1 MTKAYEVLIVDDEEI
16 VCRGLAQFV
25 KWEEHGFRVAG
36 AVYSVDEALNFL
48 ERHPVDV
55 VFLDIRMPKKTGLD
69 MLKVMHS
76 EYPETKAVILSGFS
90 EFSYAREAVRYGAA
104 DYLTKPVN
112 LKEVEGLLD
121 RLREEF
127 VKRRQDNA
135 VRSSRVEG
143 LLLSAA
149 RGYGEVKAEDY
160 GIAVPEQWYGL
171 AVRLLDRE
179 LSEQEIGEKKAWFRQ
194 MAEGVV
200 PEAIVLNNEAYGL
213 FAVIPC
219 RGEEEAEYFIE
230 ILEQSA
236 DMKKEWPVG

>member
-1 MTKAYEVLIVDDEEI
+1 MTEAYEVLIIDDEEI

-25 KWEEHGFRVAG
+25 KWEAHGFQVAG
-36 AVYSVDEALNFL
+36 TAYSVDEGLAFL
-48 ERHPVDV
+48 ERHPVDI

-76 EYPETKAVILSGFS
+76 VYPETKAVILSGFS
-90 EFSYAREAVRYGAA
+90 EFSYAQEAVRYGAA

-127 VKRRQDNA
+127 MKRRQDNA

-149 RGYGEVKAEDY
+149 R
-160 GIAVPEQWYGL
+160 
-171 AVRLLDRE
+171 
-179 LSEQEIGEKKAWFRQ
+179 
-194 MAEGVV
+194 
-200 PEAIVLNNEAYGL
+200 
-213 FAVIPC
+213 
-219 RGEEEAEYFIE
+219 
-230 ILEQSA
+230 
-236 DMKKEWPVG
+236 DMGM

>member
-1 MTKAYEVLIVDDEEI
+1 MTEAYEVLIIDDEEI

-25 KWEEHGFRVAG
+25 KWEAHGFQVTGTA
-36 AVYSVDEALNFL
+36 YSVDEGLAFL

-76 EYPETKAVILSGFS
+76 VYPETKAVILSGFS
-90 EFSYAREAVRYGAA
+90 EFSYAQEAVRYGAA

-127 VKRRQDNA
+127 MKRRQDNA

-149 RGYGEVKAEDY
+149 RDTG
-160 GIAVPEQWYGL
+160 
-171 AVRLLDRE
+171 
-179 LSEQEIGEKKAWFRQ
+179 
-194 MAEGVV
+194 M
-200 PEAIVLNNEAYGL
+200 
-213 FAVIPC
+213 
-219 RGEEEAEYFIE
+219 
-230 ILEQSA
+230 
-236 DMKKEWPVG
+236 